1 MRRRRK
7 DRKQAHPDPAD
18 QAPQRPHAT
27 GRVKTPLPIAAILF
41 SFAAHLALALFLN
54 WSPRFPTKTQLPAV
68 VMVDLVA
75 ALPQATAP
83 PAAAEPK
90 PQPAPP
96 KPKPKKKLLPT
107 PELQRTP
114 KQAKKPKPKPKK
126 QPPKPEPPPK
136 KQPEPEQQ
144 DLSDVLAALR
154 REEGAEAPSQAV
166 DPRPDARADGRGD
179 RGVKISPEEAGW
191 RRRAKKHVT
200 RNWVLQ
206 PGFRRQLLETEVHVR
221 LAAGG
226 EVIDIDIKR
235 RSGNPWYDESVER
248 AIRKSNPLPAP
259 ERSGNWVFIFRPE
272 DQ

>member
-7 DRKQAHPDPAD
+7 NHRAEPAPPED
-18 QAPQRPHAT
+18 APRRPHAT

-41 SFAAHLALALFLN
+41 SFAAHLGLALFLN
-54 WSPRFPTKTQLPAV
+54 WSPRFPSKTHLPAV
-68 VMVDLVA
+68 VTVDLVA
-75 ALPQATAP
+75 ALPQAKA
-83 PAAAEPK
+83 PAAASKPK
-90 PQPAPP
+90 PPPPPP
-96 KPKPKKKLLPT
+96 KPKPEKKLLPT

-114 KQAKKPKPKPKK
+114 KKAKKPKPKPKPK
-126 QPPKPEPPPK
+126 KAKPKPEPPPRK
-136 KQPEPEQQ
+136 EPEPEQ

-154 REEGAEAPSQAV
+154 EEEGTKAPSPAV
-166 DPRPDARADGRGD
+166 DRRQDARPDGRGEV
-179 RGVKISPEEAGW
+179 GVRISPEEAGW

-272 DQ
+272 DL